1 MASAATA
8 AAITS
13 MLLFRAGLEPLFF
26 TQNPPESV
34 RGLTVW
40 EAMIVFPE

>member
-13 MLLFRAGLEPLFF
+13 MLLLRAGLEPLFF
-26 TQNPPESV
+26 TQNPPESPS
-34 RGLTVW
+34 GLTVW
-40 EAMIVFPE
+40 EAMIVFLE